1 MSKVST
7 DNKDFSIEK
16 DQKKVLEKMV
26 QVYLESNHILSNGYK
41 SSELEVWFS
50 KTADINSKPITKINY
65 ENVVKSLYKNGFI
78 CNNTDG
84 TQYLRIVN
92 EYIDPKTGDTV
103 MSNVR
108 AEIEGLFLIQE
119 YCKTNSIQKLID
131 LKPVGNINKENVK
144 FTKKFPMYDKN
155 SEVLKNAE
163 FPDLN
168 FSVCYKIEKDF
179 GIHDKISQNIIA
191 KWMDSKKIFRYINR
205 VRFTHPTLPLHA
217 DISIVKTNR
226 KVKGKVVVPQYTIQ
240 DAKVFTNIEHYE
252 LELEIDNTR
261 VGLGTE
267 YNTAEKVIAV
277 IRKGVRFILSGLQET
292 NYPIT
297 NRETNQV
304 LDDYMRL
311 VHGETYEPR
320 TVTPYDFIGPSS
332 YTLQVENIVENT
344 EGSYI
349 PNIRNNYTVTDK
361 ADGQRRMLYISNNG
375 RIYMISNS
383 MGIIFTGTMTN
394 EKTLY
399 NSLLDGEHILYDKM
413 GKFINLYAAFDIYYV
428 NGISVRELAFMKID
442 GQEEDLDNKYRL
454 LLLHRCIR
462 LIKPYSVLDSS
473 IKKDDKALPG
483 DKVEVNHACEFVI
496 ECKNFYSTNDGVSIF
511 QACSKILSDIENGI
525 YQYNTDG
532 LIFTPSNTG
541 VGSDRVGMAGKLQK
555 TGWELSFKWKPPHY
569 NTIDFLVSV
578 MKNKEGKDDVHTIFE
593 TGLNVTSSQKL
604 LQYKTLILRCGFN
617 EKQHGYLNPYQNI
630 IDDVIKTPS
639 DTGYEVKYKPV
650 PFQPTSPEDP
660 KACLSN
666 IMLNETGDGTLIMK
680 TEEGD
685 LFEEDMIVE
694 FSYNNSGDEGWKWTP
709 LRVRYD
715 KTNEL
720 RSGRPNYGNSYPL
733 ANSIWKSIHNPVTS
747 EMITTGTKIPEI
759 EQDEEIYYNRRKKE
773 SDTKPLRNFHKLYVK
788 SKLIKGVCHR
798 NNILIDFAV
807 GKAVDL
813 PRWRE
818 NHLKFV
824 FGIDYAKN
832 NIHDNL
838 NGACARYLTERKKYE
853 DMPSAIFTVGNS
865 ALNVRDGTAFSSDKD
880 KMIAKAVFGNGPKD
894 RKILGEG
901 IYKHYSIAKDG
912 FNVASCQFA
921 LHYFFENPKVFHG
934 FMRNLSEC
942 LRIDGYFIG
951 TCYDGK
957 TVFNLL
963 KSKLKEE
970 SVVFM
975 KNENKICEITKMYDE
990 TGFPDDENSIGYPIL
1005 VYQETINKVFREYLV
1020 NFNYLTQIMEDYG
1033 FILVQKQEANKMGL
1047 PNGSGLFSELFTH
1060 MQNEIKRDPK
1070 LKDDYGDSIDLSDA
1084 EKGISF
1090 LNRYFV
1096 FRKVRDVHAKKLED
1110 IISNNQ
1116 NEMEKIEDEYE
1127 ETKDVLK
1134 LSKSVIKTEEKK
1146 EETIEEQ
1153 TKPTIKRKIKKI
1165 KLVINEYSPIVE
1177 SPEPVPE
1184 PKPEPKPEV
1193 AKEAPIIIK
1202 KIKKP
1207 KLVIKDE
1214 K

>member
-1 MSKVST
+1 MSKVSI
-7 DNKDFSIEK
+7 DNKDSSSQN
-16 DQKKVLEKMV
+16 DQKKILEKMV
-26 QVYLESNHILSNGYK
+26 QTYLESNQILSNGYK

-50 KTADINSKPITKINY
+50 KTADVNSKPITKINY
-65 ENVVKSLYKNGFI
+65 ENVVKSLYKNGFT

-84 TQYLRIVN
+84 TQYLRIIN

-131 LKPVGNINKENVK
+131 LKPVGNVNKENVK

-155 SEVLKNAE
+155 SELIRNAE

-168 FSVCYKIEKDF
+168 FSVCYKMEKDF

-191 KWMDSKKIFRYINR
+191 KWLDSKKIFRYINR
-205 VRFTHPTLPLHA
+205 VRFTHNTLPLHA

-226 KVKGKVVVPQYTIQ
+226 KIKGKVTVPQYTIQ
-240 DAKVFTNIEHYE
+240 DAKVFSNIEHYE

-267 YNTAEKVIAV
+267 YNTAEKVIDV

-297 NRETNQV
+297 NRENTQV
-304 LDDYMRL
+304 LNDYMKL
-311 VHGETYEPR
+311 VHGDEYQPR

-383 MGIIFTGTMTN
+383 MGIIFTGTMTD

-399 NSLLDGEHILYDKM
+399 NSLLDGEHIIYDKM
-413 GKFINLYAAFDIYYV
+413 GKYVNLYAAFDIYYV
-428 NGISVRELAFMKID
+428 NGVSVRELAFMKID

-454 LLLHRCIR
+454 LLLHKCVRV
-462 LIKPYSVLDSS
+462 IKPYSILDSS
-473 IKKDDKALPG
+473 MKKTDNALPG
-483 DKVEVNHACEFVI
+483 DKSEVNHACDFII
-496 ECKNFYSTNDGVSIF
+496 ECKNFYSTNNGVSIF
-511 QACSKILSDIENGI
+511 QACSKILSDIDNGI

-541 VGSDRVGMAGKLQK
+541 VGSDRIGASGKLQK

-578 MKNKEGKDDVHTIFE
+578 MKNKEGRDDIHTIFE
-593 TGLNVTSSQKL
+593 SGLNVTSSKKL
-604 LQYKTLILRCGFN
+604 LQYKTLVLRCGFN

-630 IDDVIKTPS
+630 IDGTIKTPS
-639 DTGYEVKYKPV
+639 DTGYEVRYKPV
-650 PFQPTSPEDP
+650 PFQPSYPEDP
-660 KACLSN
+660 KACVCN
-666 IMLNETGDGTLIMK
+666 IMLNETGDGNLIMK

-694 FSYNNSGDEGWKWTP
+694 FSYNNSGEDGWKWLP

-733 ANSIWKSIHNPVTS
+733 ANSIWKSIHNPVTKD
-747 EMITTGTKIPEI
+747 MITTGTQIPKI
-759 EQDEEIYYNRRKKE
+759 EQDEDVYYNRRKKE

-788 SKLIKGVCHR
+788 TKLIKGVCHR
-798 NNILIDFAV
+798 NNTLIDFAV

-818 NHLKFV
+818 SHLKFV

-838 NGACARYLTERKKYE
+838 NGACARYLNERRKYE
-853 DMPSAIFTVGNS
+853 DMPSAIFAVGNT
-865 ALNVRDGTAFSSDKD
+865 ALNVRDGTAFSTDKD
-880 KMIAKAVFGNGPKD
+880 RMIAQAVFGNGPKD

-901 IYKHYSIAKDG
+901 IYQHYSIAKDG

-921 LHYFFENPKVFHG
+921 LHYFFENPKTFHG

-942 LRIDGYFIG
+942 VRIDGYFIG

-957 TVFNLL
+957 SVFNLL

-975 KNENKICEITKMYDE
+975 KNDNKICEITKLYDE

-1020 NFNYLTQIMEDYG
+1020 NFNYLKQIMEDYG
-1033 FILVQKQEANKMGL
+1033 FVLVERQEANKMGL
-1047 PNGSGLFSELFTH
+1047 PDGSGLFSELFNS
-1060 MQNEIKRDPK
+1060 MQNEIKRIPT
-1070 LKDDYGDSIDLSDA
+1070 LKDDYGDATELSDA

-1096 FRKVRDVHAKKLED
+1096 FRKVRHVNTKKIED
-1110 IISNNQ
+1110 IITNNQ
-1116 NEMEKIEDEYE
+1116 DETEKIEDDYE
-1127 ETKDVLK
+1127 DTRDILK
-1134 LSKSVIKTEEKK
+1134 LSKSIVATDAKK
-1146 EETIEEQ
+1146 EDKIVEQ
-1153 TKPTIKRKIKKI
+1153 EKPKIKRKIKKV
-1165 KLVINEYSPIVE
+1165 KLIIDEYSPVVDT
-1177 SPEPVPE
+1177 PE
-1184 PKPEPKPEV
+1184 KP
-1193 AKEAPIIIK
+1193 
-1202 KIKKP
+1202 
-1207 KLVIKDE
+1207 
-1214 K
+1214 